1 MTDTPAPSS
10 DNGAPAAAA
19 AAGDTANQQHMIPKA
34 RLDEEVGKRRA
45 LEAELTAVADA
56 FLTEVPE
63 ALKPLIPEG
72 LSPAEK
78 IKWFQK
84 AKATG
89 VFGKGTVEVPETD
102 TGKPKVTPKDVDL
115 SQLPPMARIARG
127 YGKK

>member
-1 MTDTPAPSS
+1 MTDTPASSS
-10 DNGAPAAAA
+10 DNGAPAPAASEKA
-19 AAGDTANQQHMIPKA
+19 DHMIPKA

-45 LEAELTAVADA
+45 LETELTAIADA
-56 FLTEVPE
+56 FLSEVPE
-63 ALKPLIPEG
+63 TLKPLIPEG
-72 LSPAEK
+72 LSPADK

-89 VFGKGTVEVPETD
+89 VFGGGKETVKVPETD

-115 SQLPPMARIARG
+115 SQLPPMARIAHG